1 MLGWEESRL
10 RGCDGAAPQTSSV
23 TVTRSAPPWNS
34 ATEVCDG
41 GRNRRR
47 SSRDEQACCQ
57 KPWPKAKSSGRRP
70 SGIRRSAVAS
80 SRLRRHL
87 VQPRRAA
94 MRERRARASRRRVS
108 SSETP
113 AGPTA
118 ESDGDYASAA
128 GETLTGRKERP
139 PLSQAGSRRPR
150 RAQPVPA
157 RWRCLNRTSGQ
168 AEQHWAPR
176 QQRGNPGCPRM

>member
-94 MRERRARASRRRVS
+94 MRARRARASS
-108 SSETP
+108 SDSETP
-113 AGPTA
+113 SGPAA
-118 ESDGDYASAA
+118 ELDGDYASAS
-128 GETLTGRKERP
+128 GETRTSRKERP

-150 RAQPVPA
+150 RAHPVSA
-157 RWRCLNRTSGQ
+157 RWRCLHRTSGQ
-168 AEQHWAPR
+168 AGQLRAPR